1 MIKFLK
7 MNLKFLRILRLAI
20 LLPIT
25 TLSLPSCVDPQEV
38 LYLQDSHGNTRE
50 TIKKDYQVVIQKDD
64 QLYISVSSK
73 EPELTTPFIS
83 SEMGSSITN
92 TNNNNKPKG
101 YLVNTDGDIVLPV
114 IGKMKA
120 SGKTCTQLATDISAA
135 LKNDDYIKD
144 ASVNVQ
150 IMNFKFSVLGEVQ
163 KPGTYEIQ
171 GQRITLMEAISR
183 AGDLNIDG
191 NRDVTVIREHNGV
204 REVAKVDLRSKDL
217 FKSPYYYLQQND
229 AVYVE
234 PSDRKINTRSESLQ
248 LYSYSLSGLSLV
260 IAIIAVSL

>member
-1 MIKFLK
+1 MAIFFL
-7 MNLKFLRILRLAI
+7 LGAV
-20 LLPIT
+20 LLC
-25 TLSLPSCVDPQEV
+25 SSCVSPQEV
-38 LYLQDSHGNTRE
+38 LYLQDSQGNTRE

-83 SEMGSSITN
+83 SEMGSSVAN
-92 TNNNNKPKG
+92 ANNNNKPKG
-101 YLVNTDGDIVLPV
+101 YLVDSQGDIVLPV

-120 SGKTCTQLATDISAA
+120 AGKTCTQLATDISAA

-191 NRDVTVIREHNGV
+191 NRDVTVIREHNGI
-204 REVAKVDLRSKDL
+204 REIAKVDLRSKDV

-229 AVYVE
+229 TVYVE

-248 LYSYSLSGLSLV
+248 LYSYSLSGLSLL
-260 IAIIAVSL
+260 IAIIAISV